1 MEFEFKDLVSV
12 WSSGGWLM
20 LPLLMLAL
28 YMYFTALDLYFR
40 IRTHFLIH
48 NKVYEFSDA
57 ELQREL
63 RRGLDK
69 VRALLLPD
77 AVCVLSVRRHFEQ
90 VRQEYLPIIQRRI
103 RFLSLLVALGPLV
116 GLLGTVAGM
125 LVTFNGMVGSY
136 GTKFD
141 NMITGISEALITTQT
156 GLLISIPAW
165 VILSI
170 ILHGRNQLERS
181 IARLESYN
189 VSLTAR

>member
-63 RRGLDK
+63 RRGLNQRKTHLHEDTDLCPRK
-69 VRALLLPD
+69 D
-77 AVCVLSVRRHFEQ
+77 
-90 VRQEYLPIIQRRI
+90 RQACP
-103 RFLSLLVALGPLV
+103 AGPLCHPD
-116 GLLGTVAGM
+116 
-125 LVTFNGMVGSY
+125 GSM
-136 GTKFD
+136 GE
-141 NMITGISEALITTQT
+141 G
-156 GLLISIPAW
+156 
-165 VILSI
+165 
-170 ILHGRNQLERS
+170 
-181 IARLESYN
+181 
-189 VSLTAR
+189 